1 MGKND
6 IETFKRITLLI
17 EDTLFKY
24 QKILITALPN
34 YDSYLDQRNKNLI
47 KKYVSPRGLITNCNN
62 KILKRV
68 NLLQTNF
75 ESSTTYAIQ
84 TLETA
89 NNRLK
94 NTLIISVIILIL
106 SSLIL
111 TYTIITLFVFPISKI
126 KHSLDE
132 LSLGILP
139 PNISNQR
146 RDEIG
151 EIVNKL
157 NELTTNLKK
166 TAEFSLELGKEI
178 VTPNSKRLAPTMFF
192 KKLFA

>member
-1 MGKND
+1 MQ
-6 IETFKRITLLI
+6 FKHW
-17 EDTLFKY
+17 K
-24 QKILITALPN
+24 
-34 YDSYLDQRNKNLI
+34 
-47 KKYVSPRGLITNCNN
+47 
-62 KILKRV
+62 
-68 NLLQTNF
+68 LQ
-75 ESSTTYAIQ
+75 I
-84 TLETA
+84 
-89 NNRLK
+89 NRLK
-94 NTLIISVIILIL
+94 NTLVISVIILIL

-166 TAEFSLELGKEI
+166 TAEFSLELGKGNYNAELKTLSTDDVLRNSLLELRDSLESATKEAEQRRQKEEI
-178 VTPNSKRLAPTMFF
+178 QNWITNGLAN
-192 KKLFA
+192 FADILRQNTDDFSTVGNNILRYLVDYAKTKSRWNICLQR